1 MSSQNYTQHTQTLRA
16 KYLKTDQ
23 MDEEEKEVNDSQN
36 ELCQAHG
43 LNVVHVQKVTEA
55 LRIPVRKTKDEVAH
69 VLSEEKSEL
78 SEVAHVFYM
87 DVHQSEDS
95 ESLSSSASL
104 K

>member
-43 LNVVHVQKVTEA
+43 LNVAHVQEP
-55 LRIPVRKTKDEVAH
+55 LRILVSDPLKILVSKKLTTKPKTSCDICGAKMF
-69 VLSEEKSEL
+69 K
-78 SEVAHVFYM
+78 
-87 DVHQSEDS
+87 
-95 ESLSSSASL
+95 
-104 K
+104 